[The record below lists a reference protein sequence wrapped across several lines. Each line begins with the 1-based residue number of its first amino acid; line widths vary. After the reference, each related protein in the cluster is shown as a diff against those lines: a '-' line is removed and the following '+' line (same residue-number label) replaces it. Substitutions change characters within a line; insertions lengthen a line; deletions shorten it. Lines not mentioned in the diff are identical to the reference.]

1 MFGFFRRVLRSVQL
15 ARPWGGPWIKALFFA
30 AAVLSASSP
39 AVAQEAGHFI
49 AGIEDLPVMPGLTE
63 IPEAGLVFDKPAGRI
78 VEAYAQ
84 GEGRKQAVLDFYR
97 RTLPELGWHL
107 QADDR
112 YAREGEELT
121 LQVRENDSDSV
132 VVMFR
137 LAPK

>member
-1 MFGFFRRVLRSVQL
+1 MFGVFRSAQVRYPVAFPL
-15 ARPWGGPWIKALFFA
+15 GGLPIVAVIFA
-30 AAVLSASSP
+30 ATALSACIP
-39 AVAQEAGHFI
+39 ADAQEAGKFI

-84 GEGRKQAVLDFYR
+84 GEVRERAVLDFYR
-97 RTLPELGWHL
+97 QTLPELGWHP

-121 LQVRENDSDSV
+121 VQVRENDSDGV